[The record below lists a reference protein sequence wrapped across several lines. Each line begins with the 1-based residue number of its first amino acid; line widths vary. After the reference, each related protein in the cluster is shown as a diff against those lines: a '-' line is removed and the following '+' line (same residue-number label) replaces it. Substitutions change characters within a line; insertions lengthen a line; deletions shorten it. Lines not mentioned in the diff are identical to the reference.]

1 MPIRY
6 ITEDTRSDEQVKA
19 DDRVRDEVERTGG
32 VWAQMTTEQRAQ
44 IRARLRDKKQRA
56 QASRARN
63 QAEQKTLE
71 ERVARLEERLGRL
84 GG

>member
-6 ITEDTRSDEQVKA
+6 ITEDTRPSEQIAA
-19 DDRVRDEVERTGG
+19 DDRTRDEVERTGG
-32 VWAQMTTEQRAQ
+32 VWAQMTPEQHAQ

-56 QASRARN
+56 QAARERKH
-63 QAEQKTLE
+63 AEQQTLE
-71 ERVARLEERLGRL
+71 ARVTRLEERLARL